1 MHGSLTSMTPT
12 PTLLAMSFI
21 LTALLTIVSLQQKVL
36 ASTST
41 ILVEQTHSV
50 LTIVK
55 EYCVE
60 LVWKTLASS

>member
-1 MHGSLTSMTPT
+1 MHGSLTSMT